1 MIRSRSASR
10 VFAAT
15 LLLLGLGLAPACA
28 GFPAAPGIA
37 IAIAD
42 FTYRDTSGELADQA
56 AAHRTRLQAFM
67 AALRRDF
74 AADGQYHLVSIAC
87 GEPRTEDGPTL
98 LRAAADAGAQLLIV
112 GGIHK
117 ESTLIEW
124 AKVEVIDVGANR
136 IVFDRLFSF
145 RGDSDEAWSRAE
157 TFASR
162 EIRAALAAH

>member
-1 MIRSRSASR
+1 MLRSRSASR

-15 LLLLGLGLAPACA
+15 LLLLGVGLAPARA
-28 GFPAAPGIA
+28 GSPAAPGIG

-42 FTYRDTSGELADQA
+42 FTYRDTSGEPADQA
-56 AAHRTRLQAFM
+56 AAHRTRLQGFV

-87 GEPRTEDGPTL
+87 GESCTEDGPTL
-98 LRAAADAGAQLLIV
+98 LRAATDAGAQLLII

-124 AKVEVIDVGANR
+124 AKVEVIDVGADR

-145 RGDSDEAWSRAE
+145 RGDSDEAWNQAE
-157 TFASR
+157 IFASR
-162 EIRAALAAH
+162 EIRAVLAAH